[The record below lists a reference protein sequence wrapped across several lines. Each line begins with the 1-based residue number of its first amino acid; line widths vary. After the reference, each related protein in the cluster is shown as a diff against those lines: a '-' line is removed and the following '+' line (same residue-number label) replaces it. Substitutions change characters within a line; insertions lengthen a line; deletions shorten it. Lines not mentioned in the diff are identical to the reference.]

1 MTLWSGRGSRELPKG
16 KAMPNTVVVRLR
28 EKREPKLSRLERS
41 SLWKK
46 IASRDE
52 MSKTMDFSRQEYCSG
67 QPFPFPGDLPDPG
80 VEPRSPALQT
90 DSFLSEPPFSC
101 PEVKEYVFPS
111 QAKSWGVH
119 KNLFID
125 LEDAHKIAGILLRP
139 TGPLWS
145 LHGNSVWEEISGKNL
160 TYISGRLGNTEG
172 GEGVQR

>member
-101 PEVKEYVFPS
+101 PEVKE
-111 QAKSWGVH
+111 
-119 KNLFID
+119 
-125 LEDAHKIAGILLRP
+125 
-139 TGPLWS
+139 
-145 LHGNSVWEEISGKNL
+145 
-160 TYISGRLGNTEG
+160 
-172 GEGVQR
+172 

>member
-67 QPFPFPGDLPDPG
+67 QPFP
-80 VEPRSPALQT
+80 SPAKWGKVRI
-90 DSFLSEPPFSC
+90 FSKG
-101 PEVKEYVFPS
+101 ELYEKVLLIFYSSNEK
-111 QAKSWGVH
+111 
-119 KNLFID
+119 
-125 LEDAHKIAGILLRP
+125 GIC
-139 TGPLWS
+139 
-145 LHGNSVWEEISGKNL
+145 
-160 TYISGRLGNTEG
+160 
-172 GEGVQR
+172 

>member
-52 MSKTMDFSRQEYCSG
+52 MSKIMDFSRQEYCSG

-80 VEPRSPALQT
+80 VEPRSPALLPAWASLVTQLVKNLPAT
-90 DSFLSEPPFSC
+90 WETWVPSLGWEDSPGEEKGYPLQYSGLENSMDC
-101 PEVKEYVFPS
+101 IVHGV
-111 QAKSWGVH
+111 AKS
-119 KNLFID
+119 
-125 LEDAHKIAGILLRP
+125 R
-139 TGPLWS
+139 T
-145 LHGNSVWEEISGKNL
+145 
-160 TYISGRLGNTEG
+160 
-172 GEGVQR
+172 